1 MTTPELSVVVP
12 THNVGLWVGELLSSI
27 LEDQSSAADPV
38 DLEVIL
44 VDDASTD
51 ETFEIAE
58 TYAARDPRLTVVRS
72 PGKGGGQARNH
83 GVSLAR
89 GRFLAF
95 ADGDDLVP
103 RGAYAAM
110 LRKTRET
117 GSDMVVGRFFKLF
130 SDRVWWP
137 VRAWPAFD
145 EERTLVRLADAPSA
159 LRNRAC
165 WNRVFRRDFWDSAQ
179 IEFPDASRSNDIE
192 PMVHALTTARFDIVT
207 ETVYV
212 YRDRPGPGS
221 MTAKSH
227 SPAGIISYLEQELRC
242 ARRIIELGDPQV
254 RAEYASL
261 IFDADGWMAIVRALR
276 GMAVV
281 DPVALEPARL
291 LIAELIALFDDAGID
306 DLIDSLERDKRWGW
320 RLVSSGQ
327 WATAARL
334 IGDDVRWADRMVAD
348 LLETLK
354 LVADSGVVPLRT
366 LQRPLVNAVATI
378 SLGDETLVGDD
389 LADLV
394 LKHRDLFTAVAEAVA
409 AGESGETGEA
419 GAAGELPGW
428 RLGRIMAAL
437 EDGPELLRRV
447 VSGATDPVTA
457 TSLSLVDGR
466 AHLHLA
472 HTMVEPVRL
481 RVVFLHDRRRRTLD
495 YDATELASGSLEV
508 ALPTAALSG
517 GRWRVRFEGRDA
529 LGEFDG
535 PVIIHEDVI
544 GERIGEGAQIVELD
558 GRPRHGIE
566 IPLSFGE
573 RGVRKA
579 RRVAGRIV
587 RRVRR

>member
-12 THNVGLWVGELLSSI
+12 THDVGLWVGELLSSI
-27 LEDQSSAADPV
+27 LEDQSTPVDPV
-38 DLEVIL
+38 DLEVIV

-58 TYAARDPRLTVVRS
+58 AYAARDPRLTVVRS

-145 EERTLVRLADAPSA
+145 EERTLVGLADAPSA

-165 WNRVFRRDFWDSAQ
+165 WNRVFRRDFWDAAQ
-179 IEFPDASRSNDIE
+179 VSFPDASRSNDIE
-192 PMVHALTTARFDIVT
+192 PMVHALTRARFDIVT

-242 ARRIIELGDPQV
+242 ARRIVALGDPKV

-276 GMAVV
+276 GMSVI
-281 DPVALEPARL
+281 DQVALEPARA
-291 LIAELIALFDDAGID
+291 LIAELVGLFDDGVVD
-306 DLIDSLERDKRWGW
+306 DLERDKRWGW
-320 RLVSSGQ
+320 RLVGSGQ

-334 IGDDVRWADRMVAD
+334 IGEDVRWGDRTVAD
-348 LLETLK
+348 IVETLQ

-366 LQRPLVNAVATI
+366 LQRPLVNAIATI

-394 LKHRDLFTAVAEAVA
+394 IKHRDLFTVVAEAVKD
-409 AGESGETGEA
+409 GETGEA
-419 GAAGELPGW
+419 PGW
-428 RLGRIMAAL
+428 RLGRIMAAFD
-437 EDGPELLRRV
+437 EGPELLRQV

-466 AHLHLA
+466 AHLRLA
-472 HTMVEPVRL
+472 HTMVRPDAL

-495 YDATELASGSLEV
+495 YDAAELASGSLEV

-544 GERIGEGAQIVELD
+544 GERIGERAQIVQLD

-566 IPLSFGE
+566 IPLTFGE

>member
-12 THNVGLWVGELLSSI
+12 THDVGLWVGELLSSI
-27 LEDQSSAADPV
+27 LEDQSTPADPV
-38 DLEVIL
+38 DLEVIV

-51 ETFEIAE
+51 DTFEIAE
-58 TYAARDPRLTVVRS
+58 AYAARDPRLTVVRS
-72 PGKGGGQARNH
+72 PGRGGGQARNH

-103 RGAYAAM
+103 RGAYATM
-110 LRKTRET
+110 LRKTRAT

-145 EERTLVRLADAPSA
+145 GERTLVTLADVPSA

-165 WNRVFRRDFWDSAQ
+165 WNRVFRRDFWDAAQ
-179 IEFPDASRSNDIE
+179 ISFPDASRSNDIE
-192 PMVHALTTARFDIVT
+192 PMVHALTRARFDIVT

-242 ARRIIELGDPQV
+242 ARRIVALGDPKV

-276 GMAVV
+276 GMSVI
-281 DPVALEPARL
+281 DPVALDPARAL
-291 LIAELIALFDDAGID
+291 VAELVGLFDDGVVD
-306 DLIDSLERDKRWGW
+306 GLERDKRWGW
-320 RLVSSGQ
+320 RLVESGQ

-334 IGDDVRWADRMVAD
+334 IGEDVRWSDRTVAD
-348 LLETLK
+348 ILETLQ
-354 LVADSGVVPLRT
+354 LIADSGVVPLRT
-366 LQRPLVNAVATI
+366 LQRPLVNAVASI

-394 LKHRDLFTAVAEAVA
+394 LKHRDLFTVVAEAV
-409 AGESGETGEA
+409 EA
-419 GAAGELPGW
+419 GDEARGW

-437 EDGPELLRRV
+437 DGGPELLRQV

-466 AHLHLA
+466 AHLRLA
-472 HTMVEPVRL
+472 HTMVGAERL
-481 RVVFLHDRRRRTLD
+481 RVVFLHRRRRRALD
-495 YDATELASGSLEV
+495 YAATELASGQLEV

-544 GERIGEGAQIVELD
+544 GERIGERARIIQLD

-566 IPLSFGE
+566 IPLTFGE

>member
-1 MTTPELSVVVP
+1 MATPELSVVVP
-12 THNVGLWVGELLSSI
+12 TRDLGPWIGELLSSI
-27 LEDQSSAADPV
+27 LEDQSTEQTPL
-38 DLEVIL
+38 DLEVIV

-51 ETFEIAE
+51 GTFETAQA
-58 TYAARDPRLTVVRS
+58 YAARDPRLKVVRS
-72 PGKGGGQARNH
+72 PGTGGGQARNH
-83 GVSLAR
+83 GVALAR
-89 GRFLAF
+89 GEFLAF

-145 EERTLVRLADAPSA
+145 EERTLLTLAEAPSA

-165 WNRVFRRDFWDSAQ
+165 WNRVFRRRFWDSAQ
-179 IEFPDASRSNDIE
+179 ISFPDATRSNDIE
-192 PMVHALTTARFDIVT
+192 PMVHALTTARFDMVT

-221 MTAKSH
+221 MTARSH
-227 SPAGIISYLEQELRC
+227 SPEGVISYLEQELRC
-242 ARRIIELGDPQV
+242 ARRIIELGDPTV
-254 RAEYASL
+254 LAEYASL
-261 IFDADGWMAIVRALR
+261 IFDADGWTAIARALS
-276 GMAVV
+276 GM
-281 DPVALEPARL
+281 PVIDAAALEPARL
-291 LIAELIALFDDAGID
+291 LVGELVGLIGDEVID
-306 DLIDSLERDKRWGW
+306 DLDIVKRWGW
-320 RLVSSGQ
+320 RLVESGN
-327 WATAARL
+327 WATVARL
-334 IGDDVRWADRMVAD
+334 IGDDVRWDDRTVAD
-348 LLETLK
+348 ILETLR

-366 LQRPLVNAVATI
+366 LHRPLVDSVATL
-378 SLGDETLVGDD
+378 SLTDEMLVGDD

-394 LKHRDLFTAVAEAVA
+394 LKHRDLFTAVAEAA
-409 AGESGETGEA
+409 DD
-419 GAAGELPGW
+419 PGW
-428 RLGRIMAAL
+428 RLNRILAAF

-457 TSLSLVDGR
+457 TALSLVDGR
-466 AHLHLA
+466 VHLHLA
-472 HTMVEPVRL
+472 HTMVDSATL
-481 RVVFLHDRRRRTLD
+481 RVELRHDRRRLTLD
-495 YDATELASGSLEV
+495 YDASELASGSLEV
-508 ALPTAALSG
+508 ALPTTALSG
-517 GRWRVRFEGRDA
+517 GRWRVWFEGRDA

-544 GERIGEGAQIVELD
+544 GERIGERAQIVELD

-587 RRVRR
+587 RRGRR

>member
-12 THNVGLWVGELLSSI
+12 THDVGLWVGELLSSI
-27 LEDQSSAADPV
+27 LEDQSTPVDPV
-38 DLEVIL
+38 DLEVIV

-58 TYAARDPRLTVVRS
+58 AYAARDPRLTVVRS

-110 LRKTRET
+110 LRKTRQT

-145 EERTLVRLADAPSA
+145 EERTLVTLSDAPSA

-165 WNRVFRRDFWDSAQ
+165 WNRVFRRDFWDAAQ
-179 IEFPDASRSNDIE
+179 ISFPDASRSNDIE

-221 MTAKSH
+221 MTARSH

-242 ARRIIELGDPQV
+242 ARRIIELGDPRV

-276 GMAVV
+276 GMSVI
-281 DPVALEPARL
+281 DPEALEPARVL
-291 LIAELIALFDDAGID
+291 VAELVGLFDDGVVED
-306 DLIDSLERDKRWGW
+306 LERDKRWGW
-320 RLVSSGQ
+320 RLVESGQ

-334 IGDDVRWADRMVAD
+334 IGEDVRWGDRAVAD
-348 LLETLK
+348 VLETLQ

-394 LKHRDLFTAVAEAVA
+394 LKHRDLFTAVSEASEA
-409 AGESGETGEA
+409 SETDETDEA
-419 GAAGELPGW
+419 PGW

-437 EDGPELLRRV
+437 DEGPELLRQV
-447 VSGATDPVTA
+447 VAGATDPVTA

-472 HTMVEPVRL
+472 HTMVRPERL
-481 RVVFLHDRRRRTLD
+481 RVVFLHDRRRRALD
-495 YDATELASGSLEV
+495 YAASELASGQLEV
-508 ALPTAALSG
+508 ALPTTSLSG
-517 GRWRVRFEGRDA
+517 GRWRMRFEGRDA

-544 GERIGEGAQIVELD
+544 GERIDERAQIVELD

-566 IPLSFGE
+566 IPLTFGE

-579 RRVAGRIV
+579 RRVAGRVV

>member
-12 THNVGLWVGELLSSI
+12 THDVGLWVGELLSSI
-27 LEDQSSAADPV
+27 LEDQSTEAEPL

-51 ETFEIAE
+51 DTFEIAE
-58 TYAARDPRLTVVRS
+58 AYAARDPRLTVVRS

-103 RGAYAAM
+103 RGAYTAM
-110 LRKTRET
+110 LRKTRAT

-145 EERTLVRLADAPSA
+145 EERTLIRLADQPSA

-179 IEFPDASRSNDIE
+179 VSFPDASRSNDIE
-192 PMVHALTTARFDIVT
+192 PMVHALTTARYDIVT

-221 MTAKSH
+221 MTARSH

-242 ARRIIELGDPQV
+242 ARRIVELGDPKV

-281 DPVALEPARL
+281 DPVALEPARVL
-291 LIAELIALFDDAGID
+291 VAELVGLLDEGVVD
-306 DLIDSLERDKRWGW
+306 DLIDGLERDKRWGW
-320 RLVSSGQ
+320 RLVASGQ
-327 WATAARL
+327 WSTVARL
-334 IGDDVRWADRMVAD
+334 VGKDVRWGDRTVAD
-348 LLETLK
+348 ILETLQ

-366 LQRPLVNAVATI
+366 LQRPLVNAVSTI
-378 SLGDETLVGDD
+378 SLSDETLIGDD

-394 LKHRDLFTAVAEAVA
+394 LKHRDLFTAVTQAVA
-409 AGESGETGEA
+409 AGATGEA
-419 GAAGELPGW
+419 GEPGEPLDW

-466 AHLHLA
+466 AHLRLA
-472 HTMVEPVRL
+472 HAMVDSARL

-495 YDATELASGSLEV
+495 YDAAALASGSLEV

-517 GRWRVRFEGRDA
+517 GRWQVWFEGSDA

-535 PVIIHEDVI
+535 PVIIHENVI
-544 GERIGEGAQIVELD
+544 GERIGERAQIVELD

-566 IPLSFGE
+566 VPLGFGE

-579 RRVAGRIV
+579 RRVAGRVV

>member
-12 THNVGLWVGELLSSI
+12 THDVGLWVGELLSSI
-27 LEDQSSAADPV
+27 LEDQSTDAEPL

-51 ETFEIAE
+51 DTFEIAE
-58 TYAARDPRLTVVRS
+58 AYAARDPRLTVVRS

-110 LRKTRET
+110 LRKTRAT

-145 EERTLVRLADAPSA
+145 EERTLIRLADQPSA

-165 WNRVFRRDFWDSAQ
+165 WNRVFRRDFWDAAG

-192 PMVHALTTARFDIVT
+192 PMVHALTRGRFDIIT

-221 MTAKSH
+221 MTARSH

-242 ARRIIELGDPQV
+242 ARRIVELGDPKV

-281 DPVALEPARL
+281 DPVALEPARVL
-291 LIAELIALFDDAGID
+291 VAELVGLLDEGVVD
-306 DLIDSLERDKRWGW
+306 DLIDGLERDKRWGW
-320 RLVSSGQ
+320 RLVASGQ
-327 WATAARL
+327 WSTLARL
-334 IGDDVRWADRMVAD
+334 IGEDVHWGDRTVAD
-348 LLETLK
+348 ILETLQ

-366 LQRPLVNAVATI
+366 LQRPLVNAVSTI
-378 SLGDETLVGDD
+378 SLSDETLIGDD

-394 LKHRDLFTAVAEAVA
+394 LKHRDLFTAVAEASA
-409 AGESGETGEA
+409 TEEA
-419 GAAGELPGW
+419 RDW
-428 RLGRIMAAL
+428 RLDRIMAAL

-457 TSLSLVDGR
+457 TSLSLADGR
-466 AHLHLA
+466 ARLHLA
-472 HTMVEPVRL
+472 HTMVDSARL
-481 RVVFLHDRRRRTLD
+481 RVVFVHDRRRRVLD

-517 GRWRVRFEGRDA
+517 GRWRVWFEGRDA

-544 GERIGEGAQIVELD
+544 GERIGERAQVVELD
-558 GRPRHGIE
+558 GRARHGIE
-566 IPLSFGE
+566 IPPSVGE

-587 RRVRR
+587 RRVRG

>member
-1 MTTPELSVVVP
+1 MSTPELSVVVP
-12 THNVGLWVGELLSSI
+12 THDVGLWVGELLSSI
-27 LEDQSSAADPV
+27 LEDQSTPADPV
-38 DLEVIL
+38 DLEVIV

-58 TYAARDPRLTVVRS
+58 AYAARDPRLTVVRS

-145 EERTLVRLADAPSA
+145 EERTLVTLSDVPSA

-165 WNRVFRRDFWDSAQ
+165 WNRVFRRDFWDAAQ
-179 IEFPDASRSNDIE
+179 ISFPDASRSNDIE
-192 PMVHALTTARFDIVT
+192 PMVHALTRARFDIVT

-242 ARRIIELGDPQV
+242 ARRIVALGDPTV

-276 GMAVV
+276 GMSVI
-281 DPVALEPARL
+281 DPVALEPARA
-291 LIAELIALFDDAGID
+291 LIAELVALFDDGVVD
-306 DLIDSLERDKRWGW
+306 DLERDKRWGW
-320 RLVSSGQ
+320 RLVESGQ

-334 IGDDVRWADRMVAD
+334 IGETGSDGGRWGDRTVAD
-348 LLETLK
+348 ILETLQ

-366 LQRPLVNAVATI
+366 LQRPLVNAIATI
-378 SLGDETLVGDD
+378 SLSDETLMGDD

-394 LKHRDLFTAVAEAVA
+394 LKHRDLITVIAEAVKD
-409 AGESGETGEA
+409 GEA
-419 GAAGELPGW
+419 GEAPGW

-437 EDGPELLRRV
+437 DEGPELLRQV

-472 HTMVEPVRL
+472 HTMVGPDSL

-544 GERIGEGAQIVELD
+544 GERIGERAQIVQLD

-566 IPLSFGE
+566 IPLTFGE

>member
-1 MTTPELSVVVP
+1 MTTPELSVIVP
-12 THNVGLWVGELLSSI
+12 THDVGLWVGELLSSI
-27 LEDQSSAADPV
+27 LEDQSTPADPV
-38 DLEVIL
+38 DLEVIV
-44 VDDASTD
+44 VDDASAD

-58 TYAARDPRLTVVRS
+58 AYAARDPRLTVVRS

-103 RGAYAAM
+103 RRAYAAM
-110 LRKTRET
+110 LRKTRDT

-145 EERTLVRLADAPSA
+145 EERTLVTLADAPSA

-165 WNRVFRRDFWDSAQ
+165 WNRVFRRDFWDTAQ
-179 IEFPDASRSNDIE
+179 ISFPDASRSNDIE

-276 GMAVV
+276 GMSVI
-281 DPVALEPARL
+281 DPEALEPARVL
-291 LIAELIALFDDAGID
+291 VAELVGLFDDGVVD
-306 DLIDSLERDKRWGW
+306 DLERDKRWGW
-320 RLVSSGQ
+320 RLVASGQ

-334 IGDDVRWADRMVAD
+334 IGQDVRWGDRAVAD
-348 LLETLK
+348 ILETLQ

-394 LKHRDLFTAVAEAVA
+394 LKHRDLFTVVAEAVQA
-409 AGESGETGEA
+409 DEAGEA
-419 GAAGELPGW
+419 GVALGW

-437 EDGPELLRRV
+437 DDGPELLRQV

-466 AHLHLA
+466 AHLHLT
-472 HTMVEPVRL
+472 HTMVVPDRL

-495 YDATELASGSLEV
+495 YGAAELASGSLEV

-517 GRWRVRFEGRDA
+517 GRWRMRFEGRDA

-544 GERIGEGAQIVELD
+544 GERIGERAQIVELD

-566 IPLSFGE
+566 IPLTFGE

-579 RRVAGRIV
+579 RRVAGRIA

>member
-1 MTTPELSVVVP
+1 MTTPELSVIVP
-12 THNVGLWVGELLSSI
+12 THDVGLWVGELLSSI
-27 LEDQSSAADPV
+27 LEDQSTPADPV
-38 DLEVIL
+38 DLEVIV

-58 TYAARDPRLTVVRS
+58 AYAARDPRLTVVRS

-83 GVSLAR
+83 GVSLAT

-110 LRKTRET
+110 LRKTRDT

-145 EERTLVRLADAPSA
+145 EERTLVTLSDAPSA

-165 WNRVFRRDFWDSAQ
+165 WNRVFRRDFWDTAQ
-179 IEFPDASRSNDIE
+179 ISFPDASRSNDIE

-276 GMAVV
+276 GMSVI
-281 DPVALEPARL
+281 DPEALEPARVL
-291 LIAELIALFDDAGID
+291 VAELVGLFDDGVVD
-306 DLIDSLERDKRWGW
+306 DLERDKRWGW
-320 RLVSSGQ
+320 RLVASGQ

-334 IGDDVRWADRMVAD
+334 IGQDVRWGDRAVAD
-348 LLETLK
+348 ILETLQ

-394 LKHRDLFTAVAEAVA
+394 LKHRDLFTVVAEAVQA
-409 AGESGETGEA
+409 DEADEA
-419 GAAGELPGW
+419 GVAVGW

-437 EDGPELLRRV
+437 DDGPELLRQV

-466 AHLHLA
+466 AHLHLT
-472 HTMVEPVRL
+472 HTMVVPDRL

-495 YDATELASGSLEV
+495 YGAAELASGSLEV

-517 GRWRVRFEGRDA
+517 GRWRMRFEGRDA

-544 GERIGEGAQIVELD
+544 GERIGERAQIVELD

-566 IPLSFGE
+566 IPLTFGE

-579 RRVAGRIV
+579 RRVAGRIA

>member
-27 LEDQSSAADPV
+27 LEDQSTAADPV
-38 DLEVIL
+38 DLEVIV
-44 VDDASTD
+44 VDDGSTD
-51 ETFEIAE
+51 DTVEIAE
-58 TYAARDPRLTVVRS
+58 AYAARDPRLTVVRS

-103 RGAYAAM
+103 RGAYATM

-145 EERTLVRLADAPSA
+145 EERTLVRLAEAPSA

-179 IEFPDASRSNDIE
+179 ISFPDASRSNDIE
-192 PMVHALTTARFDIVT
+192 PMVHALTTARFDVVT

-242 ARRIIELGDPQV
+242 ARRIIELGDPEV

-276 GMAVV
+276 GMAVI
-281 DPVALEPARL
+281 DAAALEPARAL
-291 LIAELIALFDDAGID
+291 VAELVGLFDDGSIDNLID
-306 DLIDSLERDKRWGW
+306 DLERDKRWGW
-320 RLVSSGQ
+320 RLVAAGQ

-334 IGDDVRWADRMVAD
+334 IGDGVRWGDRRVAD
-348 LLETLK
+348 ILETLQ

-366 LQRPLVNAVATI
+366 LQRPLVNAVASI
-378 SLGDETLVGDD
+378 SLSDRTLVGDD

-394 LKHRDLFTAVAEAVA
+394 LKHRDLFTAVAEAVGA
-409 AGESGETGEA
+409 EGEA
-419 GAAGELPGW
+419 PAW

-437 EDGPELLRRV
+437 DEGPELLRQV

-466 AHLHLA
+466 AHLRLA
-472 HTMVEPVRL
+472 HKMVKPERL
-481 RVVFLHDRRRRTLD
+481 RVVFLHDRRRRALD
-495 YDATELASGSLEV
+495 YDATELGSGRLEV

-517 GRWRVRFEGRDA
+517 GRWRMRFEGRDA

-535 PVIIHEDVI
+535 PVVIHEAVI
-544 GERIGEGAQIVELD
+544 GERSGERAQIVPLD

-566 IPLSFGE
+566 IPLTFGE

>member
-1 MTTPELSVVVP
+1 MSTPELSVVVP
-12 THNVGLWVGELLSSI
+12 THDVGLWVGELLSSI
-27 LEDQSSAADPV
+27 LEDQSTPADPV
-38 DLEVIL
+38 DLEVIV
-44 VDDASTD
+44 VDDGSIDDTV
-51 ETFEIAE
+51 EIAE
-58 TYAARDPRLTVVRS
+58 AYAAGDPRLTVVRS

-145 EERTLVRLADAPSA
+145 EERTLVTLADAPSA

-242 ARRIIELGDPQV
+242 ARRIIELGDPHV

-276 GMAVV
+276 GMSVI
-281 DPVALEPARL
+281 DPAALEPARVL
-291 LIAELIALFDDAGID
+291 VAELVGLFDDGVID
-306 DLIDSLERDKRWGW
+306 DLERDKRWGW
-320 RLVSSGQ
+320 RLVESGQ

-334 IGDDVRWADRMVAD
+334 IGEDVRWADRTVAD
-348 LLETLK
+348 ILETLQ

-378 SLGDETLVGDD
+378 SLSDETLVGDD

-394 LKHRDLFTAVAEAVA
+394 LKHRDLFTVVAEAVEA
-409 AGESGETGEA
+409 DQAGEA
-419 GAAGELPGW
+419 PGW

-437 EDGPELLRRV
+437 EQGPELLRQV

-472 HTMVEPVRL
+472 HTMVGPDRL

-495 YDATELASGSLEV
+495 YDATELASGGLQV

-544 GERIGEGAQIVELD
+544 GERIGERAQIVELD

-566 IPLSFGE
+566 IPLTFGE

>member
-38 DLEVIL
+38 DLEVIV

-51 ETFEIAE
+51 DTVEIAE
-58 TYAARDPRLTVVRS
+58 AYAARDPRLTVVRS

-145 EERTLVRLADAPSA
+145 EERTLVRLAEAPSA

-165 WNRVFRRDFWDSAQ
+165 WNRVFRRDFWDSAR

-192 PMVHALTTARFDIVT
+192 PMVHALTTARFDMVT

-212 YRDRPGPGS
+212 SRDRPGPGS
-221 MTAKSH
+221 MTARSH

-242 ARRIIELGDPQV
+242 ARRIIALGGPEV
-254 RAEYASL
+254 RAEYDAL

-276 GMAVV
+276 GMTVIDA
-281 DPVALEPARL
+281 VALEPARAL
-291 LIAELIALFDDAGID
+291 VAELVGLFDDGSIDNLID
-306 DLIDSLERDKRWGW
+306 DLERDKRWGW
-320 RLVSSGQ
+320 RLVAAGQ

-334 IGDDVRWADRMVAD
+334 IGDGVRWGDRRVAD
-348 LLETLK
+348 ILETLQ

-366 LQRPLVNAVATI
+366 LQRPLVNAVASI
-378 SLGDETLVGDD
+378 SLSDETLVGDD

-394 LKHRDLFTAVAEAVA
+394 LKHRDLFTAVAEAVGA
-409 AGESGETGEA
+409 EDEA
-419 GAAGELPGW
+419 PAW

-437 EDGPELLRRV
+437 DDGPELLRQV

-466 AHLHLA
+466 AHLRLA
-472 HTMVEPVRL
+472 HTMVRPERL
-481 RVVFLHDRRRRTLD
+481 RVVFLHDRRRRSLD
-495 YDATELASGSLEV
+495 YDATELGSGQLEV
-508 ALPTAALSG
+508 ALPTSALSG
-517 GRWRVRFEGRDA
+517 GRWRMRFEGRDA

-535 PVIIHEDVI
+535 PVVIHEAVI
-544 GERIGEGAQIVELD
+544 GERLGERAQIVPLD

-566 IPLSFGE
+566 IPLTFGE